1 MLIIFLIFNNK
12 AEDFSKIDTNKTVE
26 SRKLKKSNQNEIE
39 NQKEINKPSNKVL
52 VLKRFFTIFF
62 FFLIFLI
69 SIYTHFLK
77 DLNQNIQNLPSNYTI
92 H

>member
-1 MLIIFLIFNNK
+1 LLIIFLIFNNK